1 MNTVFNMV
9 ELRVGGV
16 GDLAL
21 LETIMTEAFEPRFG
35 EAWTRG
41 QCLGILAMPGVW
53 LTIAMVDGEAA
64 GFALSRSVADEA
76 ELLLLA
82 VRPARRRRGVGAA
95 LLRAMMTQARAT
107 GAAHVHLE
115 VREGNEAVKLYH
127 ATGFAKVG
135 ERRNYYR
142 GASGQTFNALTY
154 RRDIAVEQ

>member
-1 MNTVFNMV
+1 MV

-16 GDLAL
+16 GDLVL
-21 LETIMTEAFEPRFG
+21 IETIMAEAFEPRFG

-64 GFALSRSVADEA
+64 GFAMSRSVADEA

-95 LLRAMMTQARAT
+95 LLRAMMAQARAT

-115 VREGNEAVKLYH
+115 VREGNEAVKLYQ

-135 ERRNYYR
+135 ERRDYYR
-142 GASGQTFNALTY
+142 GASGQTYNALTY
-154 RRDIAVEQ
+154 RRDISGEQ

>member
-1 MNTVFNMV
+1 MSTVFNMV
-9 ELRVGGV
+9 ELRAGGV

-21 LETIMTEAFEPRFG
+21 LETIMAEAFDPRFG

-53 LTIAMVDGEAA
+53 LTIAMVDREAA
-64 GFALSRSVADEA
+64 GFALSRGVADEA

-82 VRPARRRRGVGAA
+82 VRPARRRRGVGTA
-95 LLRAMMTQARAT
+95 LLRAMLAHAQAT
-107 GAAHVHLE
+107 GVAHVHLE
-115 VREGNEAVKLYH
+115 VREGNEAVKLYQT
-127 ATGFAKVG
+127 TGFAKVG

-154 RRDIAVEQ
+154 RRDIT

>member
-1 MNTVFNMV
+1 MSTMINLI

-21 LETIMTEAFEPRFG
+21 VETIMAEAFDPRFG

-53 LTIAMVDGEAA
+53 LTIASLDGKPA
-64 GFALSRSVADEA
+64 GFALSRGVADEA

-82 VRPARRRRGVGAA
+82 TRPSLRRRGVAAA
-95 LLRAMMTQARAT
+95 LLRAMIAQAQAG
-107 GAAHVHLE
+107 GAARVHLE
-115 VREGNEAVKLYH
+115 VREGNDAAKLYV
-127 ATGFAKVG
+127 TSGFSKVG

-142 GASGQTFNALTY
+142 GVSGQTYHAQTY
-154 RRDIAVEQ
+154 HRDIA